1 MTVALGAIIF
11 AVPQQASAPGR
22 RPNELSLCALC
33 RRSLRR
39 TDRCSATHGRQV
51 FVKCGMANTSLV
63 NARLTFEPI
72 DGSHQDSTVI
82 HGARHAR
89 VLSPSLTHGDH
100 HEKNCTHHLRC
111 AADLRIGGPNGS
123 GFPAPPPQQG
133 PPQQFS
139 RSLQSG
145 ERADQRPSNP
155 TSLPT
160 GARFAPDGFRRHG
173 RLGKHDRL

>member
-1 MTVALGAIIF
+1 MA
-11 AVPQQASAPGR
+11 R
-22 RPNELSLCALC
+22 R
-33 RRSLRR
+33 
-39 TDRCSATHGRQV
+39 DRGSATHGRQV

-63 NARLTFEPI
+63 NVRLTFEPI
-72 DGSHQDSTVI
+72 DVTHQDSTSSTER
-82 HGARHAR
+82 GARG
-89 VLSPSLTHGDH
+89 LSPCLTNGDH
-100 HEKNCTHHLRC
+100 YEKNCTHHLRC

-123 GFPAPPPQQG
+123 GGFPATPPQQG

-160 GARFAPDGFRRHG
+160 
-173 RLGKHDRL
+173 